1 MNALRSDFLRKQGE
15 FLGEGSFGRVFKGL
29 NEATGELIAV
39 KQLFLSGDSEEEVK
53 QLRKEISVMWNLNH
67 ANIVRYLGTA
77 RTERCLYILLEYV
90 PGGSIANM
98 LQQFGAFT
106 ESLLR
111 RFVSQIVRGAEYL
124 HSKGII
130 HRDIKGA
137 NVLVGVDGIAKL
149 SDFGCSKKVYGI
161 CTTSVEE
168 SMKVMQGSVPW
179 MAPEVIKQT
188 GAGFSSDIWSIG
200 ATMIE
205 MATGKAPWQ
214 EFSNNLA
221 ALFHVATLIEPPPLP
236 LNLSSEACGFLKR
249 CLVIEA
255 RGRATATDLLCDS
268 FLTSP
273 IQ

>member
-1 MNALRSDFLRKQGE
+1 MFR
-15 FLGEGSFGRVFKGL
+15 GL
-29 NEATGELIAV
+29 NEGTGELIAI

-106 ESLLR
+106 ESLLK
-111 RFVSQIVRGAEYL
+111 RFVAQIVCGAEYL

-200 ATMIE
+200 ATLIE
-205 MATGKAPWQ
+205 MATGKPPWH
-214 EFSNNLA
+214 EFTNNLA
-221 ALFHVATLIEPPPLP
+221 ALFYVATLIEPPPFP
-236 LNLSSEACGFLKR
+236 PNVSDDGCEFLRK
-249 CLVIEA
+249 CLVVDA
-255 RGRATATDLLCDS
+255 RSRATATDLLCDP
-268 FLTSP
+268 FLITP
-273 IQ
+273 TMP